1 MRGVV
6 GGEDVVAQRG
16 AAGVGMFDDDAGGV
30 FGEAQHGLQGGVGVG
45 EVVVGEFFALD
56 LFGGGERRACRLAA
70 GVEGRLLVRVFAV
83 AQDAVQLVV
92 GVVVLREAVRLRAK
106 ARGEVVGDGT
116 VVVGGVVEGFGHQA
130 LAQFEVKGAALNG
143 GDDFGVVGR
152 ADDDADGFVVFRR
165 RAHERRAADVDV
177 FHRFFQGNA
186 RLVDGFAE
194 GVEVDDDEVNRRDV
208 VFVHHRVV
216 GAATT
221 EDAAVDFRMQGFDAP
236 GHDFGEGGVLADV
249 FDGNAG
255 IAQRLRRAAGG
266 EDFDATGD
274 EAGGKFDEAAFVG
287 YADER
292 AARGYGMGHGGLR

>member
-1 MRGVV
+1 M
-6 GGEDVVAQRG
+6 
-16 AAGVGMFDDDAGGV
+16 
-30 FGEAQHGLQGGVGVG
+30 
-45 EVVVGEFFALD
+45 
-56 LFGGGERRACRLAA
+56 
-70 GVEGRLLVRVFAV
+70 
-83 AQDAVQLVV
+83 
-92 GVVVLREAVRLRAK
+92 
-106 ARGEVVGDGT
+106 
-116 VVVGGVVEGFGHQA
+116 VEGFGHQA

-165 RAHERRAADVDV
+165 RAQERRAADVDV

-216 GAATT
+216 GAAAA

-255 IAQRLRRAAGG
+255 VAQRLCRAAGG